1 MRFPCD
7 IFERQLARLP
17 LLQQRVVSI
26 AAYLLGGGGGEMKQD
41 FDLQEFPPVRKIKIQ
56 PINTV
61 LLLN

>member
-1 MRFPCD
+1 MRFPRD

-17 LLQQRVVSI
+17 LLQRVVSI
-26 AAYLLGGGGGEMKQD
+26 AAYLLPVGGGGEMKQD
-41 FDLQEFPPVRKIKIQ
+41 FDSQEFPPIRMIKIQ